1 MKLFRLPPT
10 AAIRRRLS
18 LYIGSGLLALWLA
31 TATLGSIAALHKIN
45 ETADSQMAQLAQTL
59 MQVAP
64 SKRSSNSS
72 DLLDDLPEANE
83 GQADD
88 DNHGFAVWNAR
99 GRLLIADE
107 AGQDIPYQTRSGFH
121 NSHLFW
127 QEGAW
132 RYLYLHDETS
142 GRTVAVSQ
150 SLHARLIILAGS
162 VGMQLALSLLALP
175 VLLLLLHFG
184 IKRGLAPLNN
194 LSQELSRRNADSLQA
209 VSENVPSET
218 LGMVQSLNGLLAR
231 VSDSMA
237 RERRFTADAAHELRS
252 PLAALKVQADVLAMS
267 RNEDEQYHHLQAI
280 HESISRAQRLTDQLL
295 VLARIDPLA
304 EVPDAQAADWAQIS
318 EQALQSVSL
327 HAREKRVRLQA
338 NCPCG
343 YTKALPLQGNTV
355 LLELMLRNLLDNAV
369 RYSPEHSRVTLTLTE
384 NHISVCDEG
393 SGISPEHLP
402 RILERFYRPAGQTQQ
417 GSGLGLSIVERIAR
431 LHSLKLHIANRTE
444 GGLEVR
450 LSRV

>member
-1 MKLFRLPPT
+1 MNIFRLPPT
-10 AAIRRRLS
+10 AAISRRLS
-18 LYIGSGLLALWLA
+18 LYLGSGLLALWLS
-31 TATLGSIAALHKIN
+31 TATLVSTATLHEIN

-64 SKRSSNSS
+64 GKRSGSS
-72 DLLDDLPEANE
+72 GDLLDGLPEARE
-83 GQADD
+83 GEADD

-99 GRLLIADE
+99 GILLIADE
-107 AGQDIPYQTRSGFH
+107 AGQDIPYQTESGFH
-121 NSHLFW
+121 NSRMFW

-132 RYLYLHDETS
+132 RYLYLHDKAS

-150 SLHARLIILAGS
+150 SLHARLDILTGS
-162 VGMQLALSLLALP
+162 VGTQLLLSLLALP

-184 IKRGLAPLNN
+184 IKRGLAPLHN
-194 LSQELSRRNADSLQA
+194 LSQELRRRNADSLQA
-209 VSENVPSET
+209 VSEDVPSET

-231 VSDSMA
+231 VADSMA

-252 PLAALKVQADVLAMS
+252 PLAALKVQAEVLAMS
-267 RNEDEQYHHLQAI
+267 RNEDEQHHHLQAI
-280 HESISRAQRLTDQLL
+280 HESIARAQRLTDQLL

-304 EVPDAQAADWAQIS
+304 EAPDAEPADWETIS
-318 EQALQSVSL
+318 GQALQSVSL

-338 NCPCG
+338 DCPCG
-343 YTKALPLQGNTV
+343 YANVLPLQGNAV

-369 RYSPEHSRVTLTLTE
+369 RYSPEHSRVNLTLSE
-384 NHISVCDEG
+384 NRISVCDEG
-393 SGISPEHLP
+393 SGIAPEHLP

-431 LHSLKLHIANRTE
+431 LHGLKLHIANRPE

-450 LSRV
+450 LSRA